1 MAHLGEQQPGR
12 LALAAGQVLRSSR
25 MVIKAIT
32 PKKRVDGL
40 TSGFPNTPL
49 SPGQANFGA
58 IGQTSG
64 LPSVSPAQGLLQQM
78 QAIRKRCSMLTWTSH
93 VNMAFFSHVDMGV
106 NMHVTDVNMHV
117 DILSPAYGHTSNYSQ
132 YELSLMINT
141 MQDWTV
147 WRKGLFNGNLA
158 TKFYW
163 TRV

>member
-1 MAHLGEQQPGR
+1 M
-12 LALAAGQVLRSSR
+12 
-25 MVIKAIT
+25 
-32 PKKRVDGL
+32 
-40 TSGFPNTPL
+40 
-49 SPGQANFGA
+49 
-58 IGQTSG
+58 
-64 LPSVSPAQGLLQQM
+64 
-78 QAIRKRCSMLTWTSH
+78 H
-93 VNMAFFSHVDMGV
+93 VYMCNMHVTDF

-117 DILSPAYGHTSNYSQ
+117 DMLSPAYGHTSNYSQ